1 MSIAYSIERKIEDVV
16 VVLLDANTE
25 AKEAVTSYGLTT
37 KTAWEL
43 DKKVK
48 ALGIVVHVHNLA
60 NANLAATGGGAYWSA
75 TLTLQ
80 SGLAIAKNQSGDQLN
95 LMVGVCQRF
104 LAGLTPTTLNT
115 ALTTATAGITI
126 HGITGTDQPDA
137 EVDPQ
142 GEAIYQSSAVVLH
155 FQVT

>member
-16 VVLLDANTE
+16 KGLLDANTE
-25 AKEAVTSYGLTT
+25 VLEAVTSYSLTT

-48 ALGIVVHVHNLA
+48 SLGIVAHCHNLA

-75 TLTLQ
+75 TLSLQ
-80 SGLAIAKNQSGDQLN
+80 VGLNIAKNQSGEQLN
-95 LMVGVCQRF
+95 LMAGVCQRF
-104 LAGLTPTTLNT
+104 LAALTPTTLNT
-115 ALTTATAGITI
+115 ALTTASAGITV

-142 GEAIYQSSAVVLH
+142 SEAIYQTSAVVLH
-155 FQVT
+155 FSIS

>member
-1 MSIAYSIERKIEDVV
+1 MSIAYSIERRIEDVV
-16 VVLLDANTE
+16 LGLLNLNSE
-25 AKEAVTSYGLTT
+25 AIEAVSSYGLTT

-48 ALGIVVHVHNLA
+48 ALGIVVHLHNLA

-75 TLTLQ
+75 TLSLQ
-80 SGLAIAKNQSGDQLN
+80 AGLKIATNQSGDQLN
-95 LMVGVCQRF
+95 LMQGVCQRF

-115 ALTTATAGITI
+115 ALTTATAGITV

-142 GEAIYQSSAVVLH
+142 SEAIYQASAVVLH